1 MTDAEKER
9 QALAERQAKLDA
21 LVDPLPGSVP
31 YDNRR
36 PFTVPGEYD
45 GATLGAALSAVFP
58 HLSREHWQAIVDEQ
72 RLVDSAEQ
80 PVVLERVV
88 RAGEYYAQLKPAMT
102 EPAVNARVRLLYE
115 DEAIVVLSK
124 PAPLPMHPGGR
135 FKRNTLDY
143 FLTQI
148 YVPHHPRPAHRLDAN
163 TSGLVV
169 CSRTRRIAGRLQPQF
184 TEGKVEKTYLARV
197 HGRPAEKFFT
207 CEAAIGD
214 ESGPGGNRSINPV
227 NGRAARTQF
236 KIITYRE
243 SDDTTVLEAKPLTG
257 RTHQIRL
264 HLQHLGHPVVGDLLY
279 GRSPA
284 KEGGPGTLPVDAPP
298 LCLHS
303 WKLSFAHPLTGAHVD
318 FEDEKPNWV

>member
-1 MTDAEKER
+1 M
-9 QALAERQAKLDA
+9 
-21 LVDPLPGSVP
+21 
-31 YDNRR
+31 
-36 PFTVPGEYD
+36 
-45 GATLGAALSAVFP
+45 
-58 HLSREHWQAIVDEQ
+58 
-72 RLVDSAEQ
+72 
-80 PVVLERVV
+80 
-88 RAGEYYAQLKPAMT
+88 
-102 EPAVNARVRLLYE
+102 
-115 DEAIVVLSK
+115 
-124 PAPLPMHPGGR
+124 
-135 FKRNTLDY
+135 
-143 FLTQI
+143 
-148 YVPHHPRPAHRLDAN
+148 
-163 TSGLVV
+163 
-169 CSRTRRIAGRLQPQF
+169 
-184 TEGKVEKTYLARV
+184 
-197 HGRPAEKFFT
+197 
-207 CEAAIGD
+207 
-214 ESGPGGNRSINPV
+214 